1 MHEPLGNGE
10 RRGCEN
16 GQSRT
21 AEAGGELLPPWRSTA
36 SAGFPALGGA
46 AGSVAKFQGAD
57 PLGLTKALGEV
68 AGLGKAKNAGYL
80 R

>member
-21 AEAGGELLPPWRSTA
+21 AEAGGELLPP
-36 SAGFPALGGA
+36 GGA
-46 AGSVAKFQGAD
+46 LPQPDFLPWVGPPA
-57 PLGLTKALGEV
+57 PLRNSRGLTPSALRK
-68 AGLGKAKNAGYL
+68 L
-80 R
+80 